1 MGREGSHPFPRPPCR
16 SPESAGRAEPVLWAR
31 RTAEGWTLAVHVQPG
46 AKRSAVAGLH
56 GDRLK
61 IRIAA
66 PALDGR
72 ANEALVA
79 FVAER
84 LGVPK
89 RSVSVVSGE
98 RSRDKLVAVAGDCD
112 PARLPG

>member
-1 MGREGSHPFPRPPCR
+1 MAADAASWC
-16 SPESAGRAEPVLWAR
+16 R
-31 RTAEGWTLAVHVQPG
+31 RTAGGWTLAVHVQPG
-46 AKRSAVAGLH
+46 AKRSAIAGRH

-72 ANEALVA
+72 ANDALVA
-79 FVAER
+79 FVAAA

-89 RSVSVVSGE
+89 RSVSVAAGE
-98 RSRDKLVAVAGDCD
+98 RSRDKLLAVRGDCD
-112 PARLPG
+112 PARLG

>member
-1 MGREGSHPFPRPPCR
+1 VADSG
-16 SPESAGRAEPVLWAR
+16 WAR
-31 RTAEGWTLAVHVQPG
+31 HAAGGWTLAVHVQPG

-56 GDRLK
+56 GERLK

-79 FVAER
+79 FVAGR

-89 RSVSVVSGE
+89 RIVSVVSGE

>member
-1 MGREGSHPFPRPPCR
+1 V
-16 SPESAGRAEPVLWAR
+16 AEAAWAR
-31 RTAEGWTLAVHVQPG
+31 RGADGWTLAVHVQPG

-56 GDRLK
+56 GERLK

-72 ANEALVA
+72 ANDALVEFLA
-79 FVAER
+79 AT

-89 RSVSVVSGE
+89 RCVRVATGE
-98 RSRDKLVAVAGDCD
+98 RSRDKLVAVGADCD
-112 PARLPG
+112 PARLAEARKPR

>member
-1 MGREGSHPFPRPPCR
+1 
-16 SPESAGRAEPVLWAR
+16 
-31 RTAEGWTLAVHVQPG
+31 
-46 AKRSAVAGLH
+46 VAGLH

-72 ANEALVA
+72 ANGALVA
-79 FVAER
+79 LVAEA

-89 RSVSVVSGE
+89 RSVRVTAGE
-98 RSRDKLVAVAGDCD
+98 RSRDKLVTVGADCD
-112 PARLPG
+112 PARLLDGGPHRIDLRPQRTDA

>member
-1 MGREGSHPFPRPPCR
+1 
-16 SPESAGRAEPVLWAR
+16 
-31 RTAEGWTLAVHVQPG
+31 
-46 AKRSAVAGLH
+46 VAGLH

-79 FVAER
+79 LVAEA

-89 RSVSVVSGE
+89 RSVRVAAGE
-98 RSRDKLVAVAGDCD
+98 RSRDKLITVGADCD
-112 PARLPG
+112 PARLLDGGPPRIDLRPQRNDA

>member
-1 MGREGSHPFPRPPCR
+1 
-16 SPESAGRAEPVLWAR
+16 
-31 RTAEGWTLAVHVQPG
+31 VHAQPG
-46 AKRSAVAGLH
+46 AKRSGVAGLH

-72 ANEALVA
+72 ANDALVE
-79 FVAER
+79 FVADR
-84 LGVPK
+84 LGVPR

-98 RSRDKLVAVAGDCD
+98 RSRDKLVAVAGDCE

>member
-1 MGREGSHPFPRPPCR
+1 M
-16 SPESAGRAEPVLWAR
+16 AAEASWAR
-31 RTAEGWTLAVHVQPG
+31 RTAHGWTLAVHVQPG
-46 AKRSAVAGLH
+46 AKRSEVAGLH
-56 GDRLK
+56 GERLK

-84 LGVPK
+84 LGIAKGRVTVAK
-89 RSVSVVSGE
+89 GAA
-98 RSRDKLVAVAGDCD
+98 SREKLVAIAGECD
-112 PARLPG
+112 AATLIDRR